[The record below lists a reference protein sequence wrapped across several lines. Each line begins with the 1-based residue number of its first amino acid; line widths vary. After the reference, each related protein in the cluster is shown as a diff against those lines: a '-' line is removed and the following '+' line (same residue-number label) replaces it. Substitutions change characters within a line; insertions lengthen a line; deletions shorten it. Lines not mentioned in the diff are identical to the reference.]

1 MLKPWDGRSRITCQN
16 SIKRW
21 PPVHQS
27 SIYVLSLLTFATHSM
42 DNQTLPILDAS
53 TVLAFLQTDES
64 ETNSEVT
71 LPSLDELF
79 NAHIAEQ
86 TPTDETSSP
95 PPLSSNSTPITTKTQ
110 RGGPKLVLDGYT
122 YSKKRDLKNSRDWIC
137 TKKACHGSLKTHL
150 DSFEAIRSRPHTCKP
165 LSQEECNLLT
175 SEIDIVFDSSHTSTK
190 ELAALLHHPYSKNLS
205 RRRWRKSRT
214 SSTSSN

>member
-1 MLKPWDGRSRITCQN
+1 
-16 SIKRW
+16 
-21 PPVHQS
+21 
-27 SIYVLSLLTFATHSM
+27 M

-64 ETNSEVT
+64 ETNYEVT

-95 PPLSSNSTPITTKTQ
+95 PPLSSNSTPIPTKTQ

-122 YSKKRDLKNSRDWIC
+122 YSKKRDLKNSRNWIC
-137 TKKACHGSLKTHL
+137 TKNVPLLGWQLRLLRSGRHRFGRNIRRGWAFQETVHFNYQIHVTIDKQVAVISVCVWRKNGWPQACRMSPPDHGSNTFQVGSITFQVTWH
-150 DSFEAIRSRPHTCKP
+150 R
-165 LSQEECNLLT
+165 LSN
-175 SEIDIVFDSSHTSTK
+175 S
-190 ELAALLHHPYSKNLS
+190 
-205 RRRWRKSRT
+205 
-214 SSTSSN
+214 

>member
-1 MLKPWDGRSRITCQN
+1 
-16 SIKRW
+16 
-21 PPVHQS
+21 
-27 SIYVLSLLTFATHSM
+27 M

-64 ETNSEVT
+64 ETNYEVT

-95 PPLSSNSTPITTKTQ
+95 SPLSSNSTPIPTKTQ

-122 YSKKRDLKNSRDWIC
+122 YSKKRDLKNSRNWIC
-137 TKKACHGSLKTHL
+137 TKNV
-150 DSFEAIRSRPHTCKP
+150 P
-165 LSQEECNLLT
+165 LLG
-175 SEIDIVFDSSHTSTK
+175 
-190 ELAALLHHPYSKNLS
+190 
-205 RRRWRKSRT
+205 
-214 SSTSSN
+214 